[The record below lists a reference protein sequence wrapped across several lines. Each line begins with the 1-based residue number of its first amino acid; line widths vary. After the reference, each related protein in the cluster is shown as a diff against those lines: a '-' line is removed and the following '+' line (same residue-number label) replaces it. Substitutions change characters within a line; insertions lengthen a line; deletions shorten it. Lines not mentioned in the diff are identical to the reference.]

1 MSKLFYKLFLY
12 ACLEFCILFI
22 HLENTATQKADCCPK
37 TRFINR
43 EGIDFSD
50 AESMQAVQ
58 VFTCEYFAYQNTKNN
73 CTNAET
79 FEGMG
84 VS

>member
-12 ACLEFCILFI
+12 AYVEFCILFL
-22 HLENTATQKADCCPK
+22 HLGNFERQKADWCPK

-58 VFTCEYFAYQNTKNN
+58 VLPCEYFACQNAQNN

-79 FEGMG
+79 F
-84 VS
+84 VSVL